1 MSKAVR
7 TIGPVCA
14 MAALIAVVC
23 GEIYAWPVDGHPLP
37 LLGFPVGLFGTLI
50 VSCVG
55 SALAG
60 TYFVPREE
68 RFDIY
73 DTEDDGSTDD
83 ENLPSP
89 TARQIVMSCGVG
101 VVGGV
106 LGALYHQLFQ
116 DGSHAGFVATILIS
130 SMASGCL
137 GLLFAPPVPAAVEA
151 TPEVPEAA
159 PPAAREAVEPGPQ
172 DAAG

>member
-1 MSKAVR
+1 MRKAMR

-60 TYFVPREE
+60 TYFVPRKE

-83 ENLPSP
+83 EDLPSP
-89 TARQIVMSCGVG
+89 TMRQIAMSCGVG

-106 LGALYHQLFQ
+106 LGALYHELFQ
-116 DGSHAGFVATILIS
+116 DGSHAGFVATILIA
-130 SMASGCL
+130 SMGSGCL
-137 GLLFAPPVPAAVEA
+137 GALFAPPVDVADAAAAAPAPPASPAEAVEA
-151 TPEVPEAA
+151 KPH
-159 PPAAREAVEPGPQ
+159 

>member
-1 MSKAVR
+1 MRKAVR
-7 TIGPVCA
+7 TFGPVCA

-83 ENLPSP
+83 ENLPNP
-89 TARQIVMSCGVG
+89 TVRQIAMSCGVG
-101 VVGGV
+101 VLGGV

-116 DGSHAGFVATILIS
+116 DGSHAGFVATILIA
-130 SMASGCL
+130 SMGSGCL
-137 GLLFAPPVPAAVEA
+137 GVLFAPPVDAADAAEDAPAPTAPSAEA
-151 TPEVPEAA
+151 TVAA
-159 PPAAREAVEPGPQ
+159 KPQ